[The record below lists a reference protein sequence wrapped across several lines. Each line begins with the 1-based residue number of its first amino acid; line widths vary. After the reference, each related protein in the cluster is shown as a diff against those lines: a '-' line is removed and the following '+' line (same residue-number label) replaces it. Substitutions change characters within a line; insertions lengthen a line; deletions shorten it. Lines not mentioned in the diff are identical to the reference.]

1 MSDVNKPTS
10 GDAGATEEAVEAA
23 PVTVDPLAA
32 MTAERDKFKD
42 AALRA
47 LADLDNYRKRAV
59 RERDEV
65 AKKSREDLL
74 RELLPVFDN
83 LERAQQFVAQGADA
97 SAIGKGV
104 EMVLK
109 LFEDTLVRLGGKR
122 LRPVGEPFDPQVHEA
137 IGQQPS
143 DKPAGTVAAEAVPGY
158 LLNDRLLRAS
168 MVVVS
173 LGPATAAATTATDA
187 SSSKPA
193 DEEQLEFD
201 PSKG

>member
-1 MSDVNKPTS
+1 MSDVNKPMS
-10 GDAGATEEAVEAA
+10 GDAGATEGSVDAA

-32 MTAERDKFKD
+32 MTAERDKYKD

-173 LGPATAAATTATDA
+173 LGPATAAATATAP
-187 SSSKPA
+187 SNSKPA
-193 DEEQLEFD
+193 EEEQLEFD